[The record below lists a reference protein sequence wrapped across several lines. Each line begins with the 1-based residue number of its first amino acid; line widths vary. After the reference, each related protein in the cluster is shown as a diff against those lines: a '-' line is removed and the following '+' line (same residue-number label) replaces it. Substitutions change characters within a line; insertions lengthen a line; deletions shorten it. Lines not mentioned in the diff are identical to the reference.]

1 MNFTVRF
8 SPEAEQ
14 QIIALFEYIG
24 AQASTRIAER
34 YVEAILSFCDQLKTF
49 PLRGSPLDDIRSG
62 IRTIPPIKREC

>member
-34 YVEAILSFCDQLKTF
+34 YVEAILSFCGQ
-49 PLRGSPLDDIRSG
+49 
-62 IRTIPPIKREC
+62 